1 MTVDISIRVANS
13 LKVTPS
19 RNTIVKIHCKT
30 NVAVKKY
37 ISHMW
42 FFFFIP
48 KKTTIVRTKAAEI
61 PKKLKHEFRSRKTSC
76 SFRTSSS
83 RPDRLKVD

>member
-13 LKVTPS
+13 LKDSPS

-37 ISHMW
+37 ISHMYLL
-42 FFFFIP
+42 FLIP

-61 PKKLKHEFRSRKTSC
+61 PMKSKARISISENKLFI
-76 SFRTSSS
+76 
-83 RPDRLKVD
+83 